1 MFTYVAC
8 RPSAKP
14 KERIENFKERDL
26 RFIYEQELDKTGLQ
40 HDMVDGGFKDL
51 PRRVTEESE
60 ELLRDILGRISGK
73 RVNKFARDTNH
84 TVTRIISDTFSD
96 NQQLLKEL
104 HNPIIR
110 SFNMRKIYSSFKNNI
125 WG

>member
-51 PRRVTEESE
+51 PRRVTSE
-60 ELLRDILGRISGK
+60 ELLRDKAL
-73 RVNKFARDTNH
+73 KFQNMLDIRK
-84 TVTRIISDTFSD
+84 VLF
-96 NQQLLKEL
+96 QL
-104 HNPIIR
+104 
-110 SFNMRKIYSSFKNNI
+110 FKIF
-125 WG
+125 